1 MFVQKIVVLLFWP
14 RLLTRLIQ
22 NNSEYI
28 QDFLELMSDFMSSM
42 MASFDSKV
50 ASLGFQ
56 QGSQLQMLSSKFYE
70 IFWER
75 FLTLWGPRVADK
87 GAGECRRW
95 SLLAYTHMGRARRK
109 KRCFEENGMNF
120 QKIWVL
126 TLSVT

>member
-28 QDFLELMSDFMSSM
+28 QDFLELMSDFMSSV

-56 QGSQLQMLSSKFYE
+56 KGSQLQMLSSKFYE
-70 IFWER
+70 IF
-75 FLTLWGPRVADK
+75 
-87 GAGECRRW
+87 
-95 SLLAYTHMGRARRK
+95 
-109 KRCFEENGMNF
+109 
-120 QKIWVL
+120 
-126 TLSVT
+126 